1 MPMADHPSDLRTPLG
16 RVRFLGSARMGTT
29 DAWVV
34 HLTSLA
40 LVPLTVG
47 FVWLMLDLLRKDY
60 NGVRAEL
67 ARPIPAIVLLAFI
80 LAGVVHME
88 LGMRSIIVDYIG
100 GQSRAWALAAN
111 TLFAALLALACVYAT
126 LRIAFT

>member
-1 MPMADHPSDLRTPLG
+1 MADHPSDLRTPLG

-29 DAWVV
+29 DAWLV
-34 HLTSLA
+34 HLTSVA
-40 LVPLTVG
+40 LIPLTLG
-47 FVWLMLDLLRKDY
+47 FVWLILDLLRKDY

-67 ARPIPAIVLLAFI
+67 ARPVPAILLLAFI
-80 LAGVVHME
+80 LAGIVHME

-100 GQSRAWALAAN
+100 GQARGWALAAN

-126 LRIAFT
+126 LRVAFT

>member
-1 MPMADHPSDLRTPLG
+1 LADHPGDLRSPLG
-16 RVRFLGSARMGTT
+16 RVRFLGSARVGTT

-40 LVPLTVG
+40 LAPLAVG
-47 FVWLMLDLLRKDY
+47 FVWLMLDLSRKDY

-80 LAGVVHME
+80 LAGIVHME
-88 LGMRSIIVDYIG
+88 LGMRSVIIDYIG

-111 TLFAALLALACVYAT
+111 TCFAALLAVACVYAT
-126 LRIAFT
+126 LRVAFT

>member
-1 MPMADHPSDLRTPLG
+1 LADHSSDLRTPLG

-29 DAWVV
+29 EARLI
-34 HLTSLA
+34 HLTSVALAPLA
-40 LVPLTVG
+40 LG

-67 ARPIPAIVLLAFI
+67 ARPIPAILLLAFI
-80 LAGVVHME
+80 LAGIVHME

-111 TLFAALLALACVYAT
+111 TCFAALLALACIYAT
-126 LRIAFT
+126 LRVAFT

>member
-1 MPMADHPSDLRTPLG
+1 MADNPSDLRTPLG

-29 DAWVV
+29 DAWIV

-40 LVPLTVG
+40 LVPLSLG
-47 FVWLMLDLLRKDY
+47 FAWLMLELLHKDY

-67 ARPIPAIVLLAFI
+67 GRPLPAILLLAFI
-80 LAGVVHME
+80 LAGIVHME

-111 TLFAALLALACVYAT
+111 ALFAALLALACVYAT
-126 LRIAFT
+126 LRIGFT

>member
-1 MPMADHPSDLRTPLG
+1 MADNAGDLRTPLG
-16 RVRFLGSARMGTT
+16 RVRFLGSARTGTQE
-29 DAWVV
+29 AWLVR
-34 HLTSLA
+34 LTSIALA
-40 LVPLTVG
+40 PLTVG

-67 ARPIPAIVLLAFI
+67 ARPIPAILLLAFI
-80 LAGVVHME
+80 LAGIVHME

-111 TLFAALLALACVYAT
+111 TCFAALLALACVYAT
-126 LRIAFT
+126 LRVAFT

>member
-1 MPMADHPSDLRTPLG
+1 MVDHPSDLRTPLS

-29 DAWVV
+29 EARLI
-34 HLTSLA
+34 HLTSVA
-40 LVPLTVG
+40 LVPLTLG
-47 FVWLMLDLLRKDY
+47 FVWLMVDLLRKDY

-67 ARPIPAIVLLAFI
+67 TRPVPAILLLAFVF
-80 LAGVVHME
+80 AGIVHME

-111 TLFAALLALACVYAT
+111 TCFAALLAVACLYAT
-126 LRIAFT
+126 LRVGFT

>member
-1 MPMADHPSDLRTPLG
+1 LVDHPSDLRTPLS
-16 RVRFLGSARMGTT
+16 RVRFLGSARIGTT
-29 DAWVV
+29 EAWLV

-40 LVPLTVG
+40 LLPLTVG
-47 FVWLMLDLLRKDY
+47 FVWLMIDLLRKDY

-67 ARPIPAIVLLAFI
+67 TRPTAAILLLAFI
-80 LAGVVHME
+80 FAGIVHME

-111 TLFAALLALACVYAT
+111 TCFATLLALACLYAT
-126 LRIAFT
+126 LRVAFT

>member
-1 MPMADHPSDLRTPLG
+1 MTDHPSDLRTPLG
-16 RVRFLGSARMGTT
+16 RVRFLGSSRTGTADARLI
-29 DAWVV
+29 
-34 HLTSLA
+34 HLTAVA

-47 FVWLMLDLLRKDY
+47 FVWLILDLLRKDY

-67 ARPIPAIVLLAFI
+67 GRPIPAIALLAFI

-111 TLFAALLALACVYAT
+111 TCFAALLALACVYAT

>member
-1 MPMADHPSDLRTPLG
+1 MADHPGDLRSTLG
-16 RVRFLGSARMGTT
+16 RVRFLGSARVGTT

-34 HLTSLA
+34 HLTSLGLA
-40 LVPLTVG
+40 PLAVG
-47 FVWLMLDLLRKDY
+47 FVWLMLDLSRKDY

-80 LAGVVHME
+80 LAGIVHME
-88 LGMRSIIVDYIG
+88 LGMRSVILDYIG

-111 TLFAALLALACVYAT
+111 TCFAALLALACVYAT
-126 LRIAFT
+126 LRVAFT